1 MLKDPACNLWYLAVV
16 LVMQH
21 PSENKDIFATWL
33 FQPKLYKFC
42 HILYN
47 IHKYTKKNQSCLVC
61 FSFCAI
67 FFSFPPNNVLSC
79 SMKNLGSILLELL
92 IQNKN
97 LFSEECL
104 TICNYVNRVT
114 SKGLLYPEKK
124 QRKN

>member
-16 LVMQH
+16 LGSDAAPFRKERYICYMIISTKTLQ
-21 PSENKDIFATWL
+21 
-33 FQPKLYKFC
+33 
-42 HILYN
+42 ILPYF
-47 IHKYTKKNQSCLVC
+47 IQYTKKNQSCLVC